1 MGNTPG
7 GPPTGDYVTHQAWAN
22 EQVKEHAAQRQEAA
36 QQQPAERPQ
45 ETPALSR
52 DELQAAAIQ
61 RSLEENE
68 RNAEKNAQVRALNEA
83 AQALAPKENA
93 TRDQQLEQQQQRGGR
108 EI

>member
-7 GPPTGDYVTHQAWAN
+7 GPPSGDLVTNQAWAN
-22 EQVKEHAAQRQEAA
+22 EQVREHAQQR
-36 QQQPAERPQ
+36 QQPAQETERPQ
-45 ETPALSR
+45 EKPALSR

-83 AQALAPKENA
+83 AQALAPKENPN
-93 TRDQQLEQQQQRGGR
+93 RDQQLEQERQRGGR